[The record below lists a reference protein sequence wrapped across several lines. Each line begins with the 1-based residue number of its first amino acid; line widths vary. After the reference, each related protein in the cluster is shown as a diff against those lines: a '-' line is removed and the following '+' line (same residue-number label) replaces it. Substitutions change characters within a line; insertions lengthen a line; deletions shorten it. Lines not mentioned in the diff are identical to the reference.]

1 MPVVINQVD
10 TEMVVEGAAGAAGGG
25 GEAPPA
31 EVQVEAL
38 RAIIR
43 ELLAEEV
50 ARQIRRGLPP

>member
-1 MPVVINQVD
+1 MAVVINQVD
-10 TEMVVEGAAGAAGGG
+10 TEVVVEGEGAAASGAA
-25 GEAPPA
+25 EPPPA

-43 ELLAEEV
+43 EILAEEV

>member
-10 TEMVVEGAAGAAGGG
+10 TEVVVEGEGAPAAGGA
-25 GEAPPA
+25 EPPPA

-43 ELLAEEV
+43 EILAEEL